1 MTRYP
6 NIEKSSKEN
15 EKLTFF
21 NSTFLHAQDSN
32 PWTVYMTPSKVHQR
46 LSQFTGNFTMEI
58 AMSIETGK
66 EPTIIV
72 VNSEHKML
80 LGGRFLEMKQQGVM
94 MGMDYQSIMTIGFNN
109 IDRQMSLTT
118 ITNMGTGT
126 LSSIGEWE
134 EQTKTANLFGQL
146 TNPLTKDIIK
156 VRQTLTFVD
165 DNTILIES
173 YDTEADQPEK
183 KTIQYK
189 LIRNK

>member
-1 MTRYP
+1 MK
-6 NIEKSSKEN
+6 NLLF
-15 EKLTFF
+15 LTALFF
-21 NSTFLHAQDSN
+21 SSTFLHAQDSN

-94 MGMDYQSIMTIGFNN
+94 IGMDYQSIMTIGFNN

-126 LSSIGEWE
+126 LSLIGEWE

>member
-1 MTRYP
+1 
-6 NIEKSSKEN
+6 
-15 EKLTFF
+15 
-21 NSTFLHAQDSN
+21 
-32 PWTVYMTPSKVHQR
+32 
-46 LSQFTGNFTMEI
+46 
-58 AMSIETGK
+58 
-66 EPTIIV
+66 
-72 VNSEHKML
+72 
-80 LGGRFLEMKQQGVM
+80 M

>member
-1 MTRYP
+1 MK
-6 NIEKSSKEN
+6 NLLF
-15 EKLTFF
+15 LTALFF
-21 NSTFLHAQDSN
+21 SSTFLHAQDSN
-32 PWTVYMTPSKVHQR
+32 PWTVYITPSEVHQG
-46 LSQFTGNFTMEI
+46 LSQYTGNFTMEI

-126 LSSIGEWE
+126 LSLIGEWE

>member
-1 MTRYP
+1 MK
-6 NIEKSSKEN
+6 NLLF
-15 EKLTFF
+15 LTALFF
-21 NSTFLHAQDSN
+21 SSTFLHAQDSN
-32 PWTVYMTPSKVHQR
+32 PWTVYMTPSEVHQR
-46 LSQFTGNFTMEI
+46 LSQYTGNFTMEI

-126 LSSIGEWE
+126 LSLIGEWE